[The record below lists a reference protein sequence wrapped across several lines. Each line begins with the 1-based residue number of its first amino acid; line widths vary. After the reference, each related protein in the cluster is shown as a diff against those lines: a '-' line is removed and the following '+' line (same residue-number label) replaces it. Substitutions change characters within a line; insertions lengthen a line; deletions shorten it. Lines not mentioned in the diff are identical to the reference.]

1 MVEEVITIKA
11 EVQQA
16 NKAIGEVAEK
26 VDNVQKQSEETAN
39 TTKKMASGFKAVGG
53 AIKAMGIGLVIAAF
67 AKLTEAMNS
76 NQRITDAVGTAFNAI
91 SIVFNQVTTALLN
104 VFDQTSA
111 ANGGFD
117 AMQKVVSGLMTIAL
131 TPLQLAFYGIKLAVQ
146 QAMLAWE
153 NSFFGD
159 KDPETIKT
167 LTEGI
172 IETQNSIIETGEKAI
187 QAGKDIYNNF
197 AEAAGEVADFGKK
210 AIDEISKINVQS
222 AIEQGKAL
230 QEAKNNAQ
238 LAAAELQGLIE
249 KYDRQAE
256 IQRQI
261 RDDERLSI
269 DERIAANDELGK
281 ILEKQLQEQLKQAK
295 LRQDAAQLEADINKG
310 NLDAEIALK
319 EAKNEVA
326 AIEAQITGFQSEQR
340 VNEAA
345 LQRERKENMN
355 EIALIGASE
364 NERKMLELEQEFER
378 QKTLIERTISNEEE
392 KNAALLIAQKEYE
405 KNVDELRKEARAKEL
420 ADEQKLAATK
430 INIAKNVLGAIMANL
445 EQGSVE
451 QKALAVAQA
460 TWNTYE
466 AVTAALGA
474 KPYGAW
480 NIAQAV
486 ATGLFGLA
494 QVRSILQTNPASGGG
509 GGAAPSGAS
518 FTPPAVN
525 IPGQANVNS
534 IIQGF
539 QTGNTPVQAYVVS
552 GEVNSGAELER
563 KRLANATFG

>member
-76 NQRITDAVGTAFNAI
+76 NQRITDAIGTAFNAI

-210 AIDEISKINVQS
+210 AVDEISKINVQS

-269 DERIAANDELGK
+269 DERIAANKRLGE
-281 ILEKQLQEQLKQAK
+281 ILQEQL
-295 LRQDAAQLEADINKG
+295 DAQLEQANLQVRAARMQIQATG
-310 NLDAEIALK
+310 NSIENQLALK
-319 EAKNEVA
+319 EALNEVA
-326 AIEAQITGFQSEQR
+326 AVEAQIAGFQSEQL
-340 VNEAA
+340 VNEAS
-345 LQRERKENMN
+345 LQRERVENLN

-364 NERKMLELEQEFER
+364 NERKMLEFEQELER
-378 QKTLIERTISNEEE
+378 QQQLIERTITNEEE
-392 KNAALLIAQKEYE
+392 KNAALLAAKNEYDSKVKELE
-405 KNVDELRKEARAKEL
+405 KAASDRSVELAKKEA
-420 ADEQKLAATK
+420 QTK
-430 INIAKNVLGAIMANL
+430 SSIANQLIGAIMANL

-460 TWNTYE
+460 TWNTFE